1 MLSGLVGSGIQA
13 VGSLINGIFDRRAQ
27 KKAQAAALAAQEK
40 ANQDNIQMQRDINA
54 QNVASQEKINQMQ
67 LDQSK
72 QINDIMRYD
81 SKHAISDKV
90 ADMKRAGY
98 STADPSMQ
106 GFSAA
111 NLSSPS
117 LAAPQQ
123 VAPHVDPVFDQSG
136 VSNVINGRRSI
147 VQNIT
152 DLLSTIADVRLKRS
166 QEKNTD
172 ADTEGKS
179 IDNSWK
185 DEEKSAALAQ
195 IMATVD
201 NLEANT
207 DKQREE
213 KKKISKD
220 ITFVDQSLKLLGE
233 QIIELKFRNSKN
245 EERFLNE
252 MNHLKASVA
261 DLQSSKNLK
270 DSEAS
275 LNVIRKRVE
284 SVRAIMAE
292 HGVNFDGN
300 GFFDSIARLAISPQG
315 SQVLSQ
321 IGTFIFESLGSIIDL
336 GKNYW
341 HANSDAF
348 VNSAKDF
355 GEKSFGYLR
364 KRLFSGGFDLFKS
377 FMKTYANLPFK

>member
-1 MLSGLVGSGIQA
+1 MLSGLIGSGVQA
-13 VGSLINGIFDRRAQ
+13 IGSLINGIFNRKAQ
-27 KKAQAAALAAQEK
+27 KKAQQQAIAAQEK

-54 QNVASQEKINQMQ
+54 QNVASQERINQMQ

-72 QINDIMRYD
+72 QINDLMRYD

-90 ADMKRAGY
+90 TDLKRAGY
-98 STADPSMQ
+98 SSADPSIQ

-117 LAAPQQ
+117 LSSAQQ
-123 VAPHVDPVFDQSG
+123 VAPHVEPTFDQSG
-136 VSNVINGRRSI
+136 VSNIISGNRST

-172 ADTEGKS
+172 ADTKGKD

-201 NLEANT
+201 NMEANT

-220 ITFVDQSLKLLGE
+220 ISFVDQSLKLLGE
-233 QIIELKFRNSKN
+233 QITEIKFRNSKN

-275 LNVIRKRVE
+275 LNNIRKRVE
-284 SVRAIMAE
+284 SVRATMAE

-300 GFFDSIARLAISPQG
+300 GFFDAIARLAVSPQG
-315 SQVLSQ
+315 SEVLSQ
-321 IGTFIFESLGSIIDL
+321 IATFVFESLGSIIDL

-341 HANSDAF
+341 NANSGAF
-348 VNSAKDF
+348 IDSVNNF
-355 GEKSFGYLR
+355 GAHSFGYLR
-364 KRLFSGGFDLFKS
+364 KRLFTGGFDLFKS
-377 FMKTYANLPFK
+377 FMKTFSNLPFK

>member
-1 MLSGLVGSGIQA
+1 MLSGIIGA
-13 VGSLINGIFDRRAQ
+13 AGSLLNGIFDRKSQ
-27 KKAQAAALAAQEK
+27 KKAQQQAIAAQEK

-67 LDQSK
+67 LDQAM
-72 QINDIMRYD
+72 QINELMRYD

-117 LAAPQQ
+117 LSAPQQ
-123 VAPHVDPVFDQSG
+123 VAPHVDPVYDQSG
-136 VSNVINGRRSI
+136 VSNVINGNRSV
-147 VQNIT
+147 VQNVA
-152 DLLSTIADVRLKRS
+152 DLLSTVADVRLKRS

-195 IMATVD
+195 IMSTVN

-220 ITFVDQSLKLLGE
+220 ITFVDESLKLLGE
-233 QIIELKFRNSKN
+233 QITELKFRNSKN

-252 MNHLKASVA
+252 MNHLKASIS

-270 DSEAS
+270 DSEAA
-275 LNVIRKRVE
+275 LNNIRKRVE
-284 SVRAIMAE
+284 IVRATMAE
-292 HGVNFDGN
+292 HGINFDGN
-300 GFFDSIARLAISPQG
+300 GFFDAIARLAISPQG

-321 IGTFIFESLGSIIDL
+321 IGTFVFESLGSIIN
-336 GKNYW
+336 GVKNYW
-341 HANSDAF
+341 NSNSDA
-348 VNSAKDF
+348 VVSSASDVSKKAVRYIGNRLLSGPF
-355 GEKSFGYLR
+355 GM
-364 KRLFSGGFDLFKS
+364 FK
-377 FMKTYANLPFK
+377 FFNKTFANLLLNK

>member
-1 MLSGLVGSGIQA
+1 MLTGLIGSGIQA
-13 VGSLINGIFDRRAQ
+13 VGGIINGIFDRKAQ
-27 KKAQAAALAAQEK
+27 KKAQAQAIAAQEK

-67 LDQSK
+67 LDQAQ
-72 QINDIMRYD
+72 QINDLMRYD

-90 ADMKRAGY
+90 TDMKRAGY

-111 NLSSPS
+111 TLSSPS

-136 VSNVINGRRSI
+136 VSNVINSRRTA

-152 DLLSTIADVRLKRS
+152 DLLSTIADIRLKRS
-166 QEKNTD
+166 EEKRND
-172 ADTEGKS
+172 ADTEGKN

-213 KKKISKD
+213 KNKISKD
-220 ITFVDQSLKLLGE
+220 ISYVDQSLKLLGE
-233 QIIELKFRNSKN
+233 QITDLKFRNATN

-252 MNHLKASVA
+252 MNHLKASIS

-270 DSEAS
+270 DSESS
-275 LNVIRKRVE
+275 LNMIRKRVE
-284 SVRAIMAE
+284 IVRATMAE

-300 GFFDSIARLAISPQG
+300 GFFDAIARLAVSPQG
-315 SQVLSQ
+315 GEVLPQ
-321 IGTFIFESLGSIIDL
+321 ISTFVFESLGSIIDFF
-336 GKNYW
+336 KDYW
-341 HANSDAF
+341 NSNSDLF
-348 VNSAKDF
+348 LDSAKGF

-364 KRLFSGGFDLFKS
+364 KRLFTGGFDLFKS

>member
-1 MLSGLVGSGIQA
+1 MIGAAIQA
-13 VGSLINGIFDRRAQ
+13 VGGAINGIFDRKAQ
-27 KKAQAAALAAQEK
+27 KKAQERAIAAQEK

-54 QNVASQEKINQMQ
+54 QNVASQEKINQLQ
-67 LDQSK
+67 LNQSK
-72 QINDIMRYD
+72 QINDLMRYD

-90 ADMKRAGY
+90 TDLKRAGY
-98 STADPSMQ
+98 STADPNVQ

-117 LAAPQQ
+117 LASAQQ
-123 VAPHVDPVFDQSG
+123 VAPHVEPTFDQSG
-136 VSNVINGRRSI
+136 VSNIISGSRST

-172 ADTEGKS
+172 ADTAGKD

-195 IMATVD
+195 IMSTVD
-201 NLEANT
+201 NLEADT
-207 DKQREE
+207 DKKREE

-233 QIIELKFRNSKN
+233 QITELKFRNSKN

-252 MNHLKASVA
+252 MNHLKASIA
-261 DLQSSKNLK
+261 DLQSSKGLK
-270 DSEAS
+270 DSEKS
-275 LNVIRKRVE
+275 LNNIRKRVE
-284 SVRAIMAE
+284 IVRATMAE

-300 GFFDSIARLAISPQG
+300 GLFDAIARLAVSPNG
-315 SQVLSQ
+315 SSVLPQ
-321 IGTFIFESLGSIIDL
+321 IATFIFESLGSIIDL
-336 GKNYW
+336 GKDYW
-341 HANSDAF
+341 NSRSDAF
-348 VNSAKDF
+348 IDSAKDF
-355 GEKSFGYLR
+355 GESAFGYLR
-364 KRLFSGGFDLFKS
+364 KRLFTGGFDLFKS